1 MTTTVG
7 VKLDD
12 EIRDRLKALG
22 ELKHRSTHW
31 IVREAIRE
39 YLDREEAIER
49 RNLEADEAWE
59 EYRRSGKSVGD
70 EAMTAWLDSWGTDKE
85 GSCPDPEQIR

>member
-7 VKLDD
+7 VKLDN
-12 EIRDRLKALG
+12 EIRDRLKALS
-22 ELKHRSTHW
+22 ELKHRSAHW
-31 IVREAIRE
+31 IMREAIRE
-39 YLDREEAIER
+39 YLDREEEIER

-59 EYRRSGKSVGD
+59 EYRRSGKGVSD

-85 GSCPDPEQIR
+85 GPCPAPERLR